1 MSENIKRSRIDS
13 LKETYAFLLDI
24 QMRKKRKREITK
36 ECWNMF
42 DIGIE
47 IRIIE
52 IENEIYKEEK
62 LLLQR

>member
-1 MSENIKRSRIDS
+1 
-13 LKETYAFLLDI
+13 
-24 QMRKKRKREITK
+24 
-36 ECWNMF
+36 MF